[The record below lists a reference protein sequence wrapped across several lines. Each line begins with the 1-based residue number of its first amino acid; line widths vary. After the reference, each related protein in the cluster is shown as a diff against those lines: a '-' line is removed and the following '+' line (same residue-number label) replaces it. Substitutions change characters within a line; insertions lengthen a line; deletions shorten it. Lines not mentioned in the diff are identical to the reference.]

1 MTIKR
6 LDDPVTHFR
15 AWFEDATKSEP
26 DDPTAM
32 ALATADEHGIPA
44 VRMVLLKDVSE
55 AGFVFYTNTGS
66 RKGRDLAAN
75 PNAAL
80 CFHWSIIGRQ
90 VRVTGPVNPVSD
102 EEADAYFASRGR
114 GSQVGAW
121 ASRQSQPMEGRFAL
135 EKEVAKMAAK
145 FGVSKVP
152 RPDFWTGFRV
162 TPLRV
167 EFWQHRDSR
176 LHDRLVYHREE
187 NGWRTET
194 LFP

>member
-80 CFHWSIIGRQ
+80 CFHWSGLGRQ

>member
-90 VRVTGPVNPVSD
+90 VRVTGPVNRVSD